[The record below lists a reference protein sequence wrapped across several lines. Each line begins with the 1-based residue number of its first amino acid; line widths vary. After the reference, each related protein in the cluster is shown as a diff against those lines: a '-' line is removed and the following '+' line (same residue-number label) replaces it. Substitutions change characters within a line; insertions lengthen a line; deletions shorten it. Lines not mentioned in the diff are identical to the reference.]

1 MSTAS
6 PQPFSDTMLW
16 RNILHN
22 LRAPSGVI
30 TVIGVPLIFLLLFV
44 SVLGETLGAG
54 LMTGG
59 TRDEYLAYITPAILL
74 MAAASAT
81 QMIAVWISMDMSEG
95 IIARFR
101 TMAIARSSV
110 LAGHVYGGT
119 ILITVSIAALLGFAL
134 VLGYRPQADAL
145 DWLALAGLVVLV
157 GFATRL
163 AVGRVRARRRE
174 TGHRQQLAPAADD
187 PAPAQRRIR
196 AHRVAPRL
204 AARNRRIPAVH
215 AHHQHHPRPPR
226 RRPRGT
232 RCGVGRRLVHRD
244 RRHRLRLLAVALPSP
259 RRAVDDPHGRCRMT
273 SDDRRDQPHPRP
285 ATGGRLGELPLG

>member
-6 PQPFSDTMLW
+6 PQPFSDTMTMLW

-30 TVIGVPLIFLLLFV
+30 TVIGIPLIFLLVFV
-44 SVLGETLGAG
+44 YVFGETLGAG
-54 LMTGG
+54 FTAGG

-81 QMIAVWISMDMSEG
+81 QMIAVWISIDMSEG

-134 VLGYRPQADAL
+134 LLGYRPQGDAL
-145 DWLALAGLVVLV
+145 DWLALAGPVVLV
-157 GFATRL
+157 GFALAWLSVAFGLVAKRPDTASNLPLLLMILPLLSGGFVPIESLPGWLQGIAEYQPFTSIISTIRGL
-163 AVGRVRARRRE
+163 LADTPKGSDAAWAVGWSIAIAVIGYIWSLRLYRRHAAPSMTRTAVSDDQRRRS
-174 TGHRQQLAPAADD
+174 
-187 PAPAQRRIR
+187 
-196 AHRVAPRL
+196 
-204 AARNRRIPAVH
+204 
-215 AHHQHHPRPPR
+215 
-226 RRPRGT
+226 
-232 RCGVGRRLVHRD
+232 GR
-244 RRHRLRLLAVALPSP
+244 
-259 RRAVDDPHGRCRMT
+259 T
-273 SDDRRDQPHPRP
+273 
-285 ATGGRLGELPLG
+285 E

>member
-6 PQPFSDTMLW
+6 PQPFSDTMTMLW

-30 TVIGVPLIFLLLFV
+30 TVIGIPLIFLLLFV
-44 SVLGETLGAG
+44 YVFGETLGAG

-81 QMIAVWISMDMSEG
+81 QMIAVWISMDMSQG

-101 TMAIARSSV
+101 AMAIARSSV

-119 ILITVSIAALLGFAL
+119 ILITLSIAALLGFAL
-134 VLGYRPQADAL
+134 LLGYRPQADAL

-157 GFATRL
+157 GFAL
-163 AVGRVRARRRE
+163 AW
-174 TGHRQQLAPAADD
+174 LS
-187 PAPAQRRIR
+187 
-196 AHRVAPRL
+196 VAFGL
-204 AARNRRIPAVH
+204 AAKRPDTASNVPLLLMILPLLSGGFVPISRSPAGCK
-215 AHHQHHPRPPR
+215 ASPNTSRSRPSSAPSAASSTAPPR
-226 RRPRGT
+226 DAMRHGPSFGPSRSPSPATSARCGSTAATPRRP
-232 RCGVGRRLVHRD
+232 
-244 RRHRLRLLAVALPSP
+244 
-259 RRAVDDPHGRCRMT
+259 
-273 SDDRRDQPHPRP
+273 
-285 ATGGRLGELPLG
+285 

>member
-6 PQPFSDTMLW
+6 PQPFSDTMTMLW

-44 SVLGETLGAG
+44 YVFGETLGAG
-54 LMTGG
+54 LITGG

-74 MAAASAT
+74 IAAASAT
-81 QMIAVWISMDMSEG
+81 QMIAVWISMDMSQG

-134 VLGYRPQADAL
+134 LVGYRPQADAL

-157 GFATRL
+157 GFALAWLSVAFGLAAKRPDTASNLPLLLMILPLLSGGFVPIESLPGWLQGIAEYQPFTPIISTIRGL
-163 AVGRVRARRRE
+163 LADTPEGSDAAWAVGWSIAIAVIGYVWSLWLYRR
-174 TGHRQQLAPAADD
+174 
-187 PAPAQRRIR
+187 
-196 AHRVAPRL
+196 
-204 AARNRRIPAVH
+204 H
-215 AHHQHHPRPPR
+215 ATPSM
-226 RRPRGT
+226 T
-232 RCGVGRRLVHRD
+232 RTAGVG
-244 RRHRLRLLAVALPSP
+244 
-259 RRAVDDPHGRCRMT
+259 
-273 SDDRRDQPHPRP
+273 
-285 ATGGRLGELPLG
+285 

>member
-6 PQPFSDTMLW
+6 PQPFSDTMTMLW
-16 RNILHN
+16 LNILHN

-44 SVLGETLGAG
+44 YVFGETLGAG

-110 LAGHVYGGT
+110 LAGHVYGGA
-119 ILITVSIAALLGFAL
+119 ILVTVSIAALLGFAFL
-134 VLGYRPQADAL
+134 LGYRPRPMRWTGSR
-145 DWLALAGLVVLV
+145 WLGLS
-157 GFATRL
+157 GSCR
-163 AVGRVRARRRE
+163 GRAPLRSSSHAAARTPSRCSRRE
-174 TGHRQQLAPAADD
+174 
-187 PAPAQRRIR
+187 
-196 AHRVAPRL
+196 
-204 AARNRRIPAVH
+204 
-215 AHHQHHPRPPR
+215 
-226 RRPRGT
+226 
-232 RCGVGRRLVHRD
+232 GR
-244 RRHRLRLLAVALPSP
+244 
-259 RRAVDDPHGRCRMT
+259 
-273 SDDRRDQPHPRP
+273 PRP
-285 ATGGRLGELPLG
+285 APTLGPH

>member
-1 MSTAS
+1 MSAAS
-6 PQPFSDTMLW
+6 PQPFSDTMTMLW

-44 SVLGETLGAG
+44 YVFGGTLGAG

-81 QMIAVWISMDMSEG
+81 QMIAVWISMDMSQG

-101 TMAIARSSV
+101 TMAIARGSV

-119 ILITVSIAALLGFAL
+119 ILITVSITALLGFAL
-134 VLGYRPQADAL
+134 LLGYRPQADAL

-157 GFATRL
+157 GFALAWLSVAFGLAAKRPDTASNLPLLLMILPLLSGGFVPIESLPGWLQGIAEYQPFTPIISTIRGL
-163 AVGRVRARRRE
+163 LADTPEGSDAAWAVGWSIAIAVIGYVWSLWLYRHTPGRAATRSRP
-174 TGHRQQLAPAADD
+174 GADG
-187 PAPAQRRIR
+187 A
-196 AHRVAPRL
+196 
-204 AARNRRIPAVH
+204 
-215 AHHQHHPRPPR
+215 
-226 RRPRGT
+226 
-232 RCGVGRRLVHRD
+232 
-244 RRHRLRLLAVALPSP
+244 
-259 RRAVDDPHGRCRMT
+259 RAV
-273 SDDRRDQPHPRP
+273 
-285 ATGGRLGELPLG
+285 

>member
-6 PQPFSDTMLW
+6 PQPFSDTMTMLW

-30 TVIGVPLIFLLLFV
+30 TVIGVPVIFLLLFV
-44 SVLGETLGAG
+44 YVFGETLGAG
-54 LMTGG
+54 LITGG
-59 TRDEYLAYITPAILL
+59 TRDEYLAYIIPAILL

-81 QMIAVWISMDMSEG
+81 QMIAVWISMDMSQG

-134 VLGYRPQADAL
+134 LLGYRPQADAL

-157 GFATRL
+157 GFALAWLSVAFGLAAKRPDTASNLPLLLMILPLLSGGFVPLESLPGWLQGIAEYQPFTPIISTIRGL
-163 AVGRVRARRRE
+163 LAGAPQGRDAAWAVGWSIAIAVIGYVWSLWLYRR
-174 TGHRQQLAPAADD
+174 HAAPSM
-187 PAPAQRRIR
+187 
-196 AHRVAPRL
+196 
-204 AARNRRIPAVH
+204 
-215 AHHQHHPRPPR
+215 
-226 RRPRGT
+226 T
-232 RCGVGRRLVHRD
+232 RMAGVG
-244 RRHRLRLLAVALPSP
+244 
-259 RRAVDDPHGRCRMT
+259 
-273 SDDRRDQPHPRP
+273 
-285 ATGGRLGELPLG
+285 

>member
-1 MSTAS
+1 MSTAI
-6 PQPFSDTMLW
+6 PRPFSDTMTMLW

-44 SVLGETLGAG
+44 YVFGETLGAG

-134 VLGYRPQADAL
+134 LLGHRPQADAL

-157 GFATRL
+157 GFALAWLSVALGLAAKRPDTASNLPLLLMILPLPGWLQGIAEYQPFTPIISTIRGL
-163 AVGRVRARRRE
+163 LADTPEGRDAAWAVGWSIAIAVIGYVWSLWLYRR
-174 TGHRQQLAPAADD
+174 HAAPSM
-187 PAPAQRRIR
+187 
-196 AHRVAPRL
+196 
-204 AARNRRIPAVH
+204 
-215 AHHQHHPRPPR
+215 
-226 RRPRGT
+226 T
-232 RCGVGRRLVHRD
+232 RTAGVG
-244 RRHRLRLLAVALPSP
+244 
-259 RRAVDDPHGRCRMT
+259 
-273 SDDRRDQPHPRP
+273 
-285 ATGGRLGELPLG
+285 